1 MHTLPERVTLITPPC
16 IFLLDERVF
25 INLGV
30 LKVAAA
36 LEQRGVA
43 VEHLDLSGTD
53 NYLEALRRH
62 LTRTT
67 STTIG
72 ITTTTPQLPT
82 VVKIIQCIRSEH
94 PDVRIILGGPHVT
107 LTHS

>member
-1 MHTLPERVTLITPPC
+1 VRVVTLVTPPS

-30 LKVAAA
+30 LKIAGA
-36 LEQRGVA
+36 LERKGIA

-53 NYLEALRRH
+53 NYLEALEEY
-62 LTRTT
+62 TARTA
-67 STTIG
+67 STVVG

-82 VVKIIQCIRSEH
+82 VVTIVERIRRTRPDLKI
-94 PDVRIILGGPHVT
+94 VLGGPHVT
-107 LTHS
+107 LTSSAV